1 MKILRSL
8 PLRDIRILDPLF
20 GHYIEKLHTE
30 IIPYQWDML
39 NDRLE
44 SGARSG
50 CLKNFRI
57 AAGLEN
63 GEHYGMVF
71 QDSDLAKWLEA
82 VSYSLATRP
91 DPELEARADEVH

>member
-1 MKILRSL
+1 MKTLGPL
-8 PLRDIRILDPLF
+8 PLKDIRINDPLF

-39 NDRLE
+39 NDRLQ

-57 AAGLEN
+57 AAGLEQ
-63 GEHYGMVF
+63 GEHIRQRIHQHSVRLKK
-71 QDSDLAKWLEA
+71 QCVL
-82 VSYSLATRP
+82 
-91 DPELEARADEVH
+91 